1 MEYSIHLVI
10 KSSIFPPKCLSFSWR
25 LHSYPG
31 LRYIHIT
38 ASLQSPTQ
46 YQKNVFSKP
55 RLCHYFAWKLF
66 MDSQTIKSQITTSCK
81 PVSQQMC
88 LSSQSILVSCQNPK
102 LSPHQTVPTF
112 SSPCCCI
119 CLLLCLQGPLS
130 PSLPDHLLP
139 FQRHILMFLRK
150 GGILQLMSEGNC
162 WLLGK

>member
-1 MEYSIHLVI
+1 
-10 KSSIFPPKCLSFSWR
+10 
-25 LHSYPG
+25 
-31 LRYIHIT
+31 
-38 ASLQSPTQ
+38 
-46 YQKNVFSKP
+46 
-55 RLCHYFAWKLF
+55 

-102 LSPHQTVPTF
+102 LSPHQTVPTS

-119 CLLLCLQGPLS
+119 CLLLCLKGPLS

-162 WLLGK
+162 WLLGRQFYCMGISEIRLTQEVSVYLIIISVKLSALVAPQAVELSLKVYP